1 MDSAQVRGDDAAS
14 TGVDSAA
21 NAQVDSKPGTA
32 TKRQAYAAHT
42 SGSAVIDNILRGKN
56 LALTTVG
63 MATSRA
69 RMLPSFLMVG
79 AARCGTTSMY
89 LALRQH
95 PAVLPTVSG
104 RKHLNYFDDKYHRGP
119 AWYQSHFPL
128 KAQARRTARR
138 TGVTPV
144 AFEATPDYM
153 FHPLAP
159 ERIARDLPG
168 VKLIAMVRDPVERA
182 GSAHAYQVID
192 GYEKESFERA
202 LELEDSRLAGAA
214 ERLVAEPNYYSF
226 NYQHFG
232 YRIRGHYADQL
243 ERLEKHFGRDR
254 IHVVDSDEFFAN
266 PGPVYDQV
274 IDFLGL
280 PDLGRPSFGKHNSR
294 PRTPMPD
301 AVRAALEEHYRP
313 HDERLT
319 TWLGHEP
326 SWRHR

>member
-1 MDSAQVRGDDAAS
+1 
-14 TGVDSAA
+14 
-21 NAQVDSKPGTA
+21 
-32 TKRQAYAAHT
+32 
-42 SGSAVIDNILRGKN
+42 
-56 LALTTVG
+56 
-63 MATSRA
+63 
-69 RMLPSFLMVG
+69 
-79 AARCGTTSMY
+79 
-89 LALRQH
+89 
-95 PAVLPTVSG
+95 
-104 RKHLNYFDDKYHRGP
+104 
-119 AWYQSHFPL
+119 
-128 KAQARRTARR
+128 
-138 TGVTPV
+138 
-144 AFEATPDYM
+144 
-153 FHPLAP
+153 
-159 ERIARDLPG
+159 

-202 LELEDSRLAGAA
+202 LELEDSRLAGEA

-319 TWLGHEP
+319 AWLGHEP